1 MMRVRVGC
9 AVLLA
14 LASMARAAAAD
25 VADRCAET
33 AESAQRLRDANH
45 LQQALKQLEECSA
58 QACPGI
64 VRRDCMRWLD
74 EVKALAP
81 TVAIRALD
89 SRGQDVQGAIVAV
102 DGQPFAP
109 RIDGAERGIDP
120 GPHHVKATASSG
132 AVAEADVVI
141 ATGEKARVVE
151 LRFATPLS
159 ADGSAEPAVSPRAQ
173 APFAS
178 SEPSS
183 EAPAPQSAPVL
194 GYVLLGVSI
203 IGLAVGGIAEGTG
216 VSDWQSMRDG
226 CARTTSCAASDVD
239 WAHTR
244 LWYVAPAGFA
254 VGLLSGAAAAWILL
268 THHGDVRSASAIAT
282 W

>member
-1 MMRVRVGC
+1 MTRLRLGFL
-9 AVLLA
+9 VLLG
-14 LASMARAAAAD
+14 LAPMTRTAAAD
-25 VADRCAET
+25 VADRCAAT

-45 LQQALKQLEECSA
+45 LKQALEQLEECSA
-58 QACPGI
+58 QACPGV

-74 EVKALAP
+74 EVKALEP
-81 TVAIRALD
+81 TIAIRALD

-102 DGQPFAP
+102 DGQPFAAQ
-109 RIDGAERGIDP
+109 IDGTARGIDP
-120 GPHHVKATASSG
+120 GPHHVKVTATSG
-132 AVAEADVVI
+132 AIAEADVVI

-151 LRFATPLS
+151 LRFATPLRS
-159 ADGSAEPAVSPRAQ
+159 DGAAEPIASPQPLLAG
-173 APFAS
+173 
-178 SEPSS
+178 
-183 EAPAPQSAPVL
+183 PAPSGESTTSHGPPPVL

-203 IGLAVGGIAEGTG
+203 VGLAVGGIAEGTG
-216 VSDWQSMRDG
+216 ISDWQSQRDG
-226 CARTTSCAASDVD
+226 CARTSSCPPSDVD